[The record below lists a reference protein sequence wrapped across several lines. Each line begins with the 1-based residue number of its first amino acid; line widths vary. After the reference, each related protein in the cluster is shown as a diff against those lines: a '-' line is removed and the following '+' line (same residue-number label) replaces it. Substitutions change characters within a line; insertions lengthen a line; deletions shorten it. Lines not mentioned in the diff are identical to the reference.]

1 MWISTECHCEFLFF
15 FFTFTPWRKNP
26 LILGS
31 VGEAGSSRAGSGCL
45 LKGRPT
51 VVVHEAGGSV
61 LCFFLCV
68 CVCAVILL

>member
-1 MWISTECHCEFLFF
+1 MNFLFF
-15 FFTFTPWRKNP
+15 FSLLLHGGKNKNKNP

-45 LKGRPT
+45 LRGRT
-51 VVVHEAGGSV
+51 TGVFHEAGGSV
-61 LCFFLCV
+61 LCFL